1 MNFCS
6 NLMKWLWKKQFPI
19 FSICSPYFAPLKASP
34 IFIRFWRKKILMFCT
49 FTSSK
54 WGALLAAAVLRSQRK
69 GAYLRGIASN
79 PRALST
85 RGCWSHHRSGVFFGR
100 SCGVVGGWGGLI
112 ISSWVQGGSVG
123 LETKEC
129 HRSRILSLKKFFLC
143 QNFQSWKRISLVV
156 YVESQRWLSQDTR
169 YKWWHSMWFL
179 DIQQWHTFWGKILD
193 WMDAKENAVGGS
205 RMTNT
210 ASFCCDQRLRLL
222 LFGDFQ
228 GVRYWS
234 IWFSFS
240 FCLQKFSTS
249 QKEDKPSTS
258 CLLPVPKLQILQP
271 YQFLLFFRLGNET
284 ILQFRFIPSFPT
296 DFRLVFLDLFFFI
309 PCRSIT
315 PCHDPRIPWV
325 RPRCLKLDSKNTDL
339 CRVVW

>member
-1 MNFCS
+1 
-6 NLMKWLWKKQFPI
+6 
-19 FSICSPYFAPLKASP
+19 
-34 IFIRFWRKKILMFCT
+34 
-49 FTSSK
+49 
-54 WGALLAAAVLRSQRK
+54 
-69 GAYLRGIASN
+69 
-79 PRALST
+79 
-85 RGCWSHHRSGVFFGR
+85 
-100 SCGVVGGWGGLI
+100 
-112 ISSWVQGGSVG
+112 
-123 LETKEC
+123 
-129 HRSRILSLKKFFLC
+129 
-143 QNFQSWKRISLVV
+143 
-156 YVESQRWLSQDTR
+156 
-169 YKWWHSMWFL
+169 MWFL

-296 DFRLVFLDLFFFI
+296 DFRLVFLDLFLFHPVQI
-309 PCRSIT
+309 NHTMPRSSHPLGPT
-315 PCHDPRIPWV
+315 KMFETRQQEHRSLQS
-325 RPRCLKLDSKNTDL
+325 CLIRFAELNQWSRLNS
-339 CRVVW
+339 